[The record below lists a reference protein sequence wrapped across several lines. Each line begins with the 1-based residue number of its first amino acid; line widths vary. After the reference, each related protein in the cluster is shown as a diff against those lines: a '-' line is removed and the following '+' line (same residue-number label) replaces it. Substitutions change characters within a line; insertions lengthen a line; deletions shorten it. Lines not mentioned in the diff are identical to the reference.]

1 MLERKELIYVKVA
14 ERVHIFIG
22 TQLAFPAALT
32 DEMWLTSCG
41 GQGSRA
47 WEASRR
53 QSRQDLCSRDRASF
67 EGEEY
72 DFRVSDRLCAAD
84 PSAGCGI

>member
-1 MLERKELIYVKVA
+1 MHVKVG

-22 TQLAFPAALT
+22 TQSRIPHDRHRLP
-32 DEMWLTSCG
+32 DEMWLTSRG

-72 DFRVSDRLCAAD
+72 DIRVSVRLCAARL
-84 PSAGCGI
+84 